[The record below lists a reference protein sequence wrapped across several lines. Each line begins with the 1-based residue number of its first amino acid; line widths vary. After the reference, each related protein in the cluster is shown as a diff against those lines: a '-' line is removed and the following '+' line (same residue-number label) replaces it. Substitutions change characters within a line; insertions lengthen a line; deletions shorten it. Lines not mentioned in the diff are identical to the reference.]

1 MIYGY
6 DAIGSFEPKTYVAQG
21 SGQSMV
27 AGLLDA
33 HIQGF
38 KIITNCQYFVLQGT
52 IK

>member
-27 AGLLDA
+27 VGLLDGY
-33 HIQGF
+33 IQGL
-38 KIITNCQYFVLQGT
+38 KTNENS
-52 IK
+52 